1 MSDNELLLE
10 DLQKEIEKTETL
22 LDICYAIKLD
32 ALAITLEDDLDLM
45 VGQAFLLE
53 TEILKEKGLLK

>member
-1 MSDNELLLE
+1 MSNNELLLE

-32 ALAITLEDDLDLM
+32 ALAITLEDDLDFM
-45 VGQAFLLE
+45 INQAYLLE
-53 TEILKEKGLLK
+53 GEVLKEKGLLK